1 MAGASIMLVAAPSL
15 CLESAMPKRRK
26 KKIVR
31 VIYQSLG
38 PLPERL
44 SAQFAD
50 YLLVFSDASQKRQ
63 GGLAAVIFD
72 DHAGEPLI
80 RTRSVPLMGS
90 NELELLA
97 ALFALQEARQHFPG
111 RRLALFSDNHDAVT
125 RLSRAA
131 TLGLV
136 QDHELEGICS
146 STLLEAASFHWVRGH
161 ANCRGNTLAD
171 LHAAVAAT

>member
-1 MAGASIMLVAAPSL
+1 
-15 CLESAMPKRRK
+15 MPKRRK
-26 KKIVR
+26 KKIAR

-38 PLPERL
+38 PLPKRL

-72 DHAGEPLI
+72 DQAGEPLI
-80 RTRSVPLMGS
+80 STRSVPVIGS
-90 NELELLA
+90 NELELQA
-97 ALFALQEARQHFPG
+97 ALFALQDARQQFPG
-111 RRLALFSDNHDAVT
+111 RRLALFSDNQDAVT

-131 TLGLV
+131 TLGLA
-136 QDHELEGICS
+136 QDHELETMCS
-146 STLLEAASFHWVRGH
+146 STLLDSAIFCWVRGH

-171 LHAAVAAT
+171 LHAAEAAA

>member
-1 MAGASIMLVAAPSL
+1 
-15 CLESAMPKRRK
+15 MPKRRK

-31 VIYQSLG
+31 VIYQSIG
-38 PLPERL
+38 PLPARL

-50 YLLVFSDASQKRQ
+50 YLLVFSDASQKRM

-72 DHAGEPLI
+72 DQAGEPLI
-80 RTRSVPLMGS
+80 STRSVPAIGS
-90 NELELLA
+90 NELELQA
-97 ALFALQEARQHFPG
+97 ALFALAEARSHFPD

-131 TLGLV
+131 SLGLA
-136 QDHELEGICS
+136 QDPVLASLCTS
-146 STLLEAASFHWVRGH
+146 NLLDAASFHWVPGH

-171 LHAAVAAT
+171 MHAAATAA